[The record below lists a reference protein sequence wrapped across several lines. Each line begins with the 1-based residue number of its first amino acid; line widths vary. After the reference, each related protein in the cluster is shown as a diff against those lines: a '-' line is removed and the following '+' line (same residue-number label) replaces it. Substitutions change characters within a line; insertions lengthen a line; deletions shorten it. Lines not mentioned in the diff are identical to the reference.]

1 MQESLGLCSARAFT
15 IPVDLPS
22 LQDLIL
28 LPSETP
34 TSITTKLEN
43 PLPSDTIGLIIGR
56 AELTE
61 QGVRVHTRI
70 LDNNGDDKVQV
81 MVSTAIPWKIKKG
94 DRIAQILILP
104 RVQKK
109 KDRNNFRQK
118 RFNTT
123 GGAGVFLSEKVL
135 EERPTCQVIINGKS
149 FRGLIDTG
157 ADVSIISHLHWPD
170 TWPLQPADIEVTGL
184 GKAEGLK
191 KSAQWLNCEGPDGQ
205 PARLKPYVAQLPINL
220 WGRDLLQQWHA
231 EIYLPPVDQY
241 SHQSQKMLQKQG
253 YIPGLGLGRHHQGRV
268 EPIESEIKMDK
279 SGLGY
284 RPFH

>member
-1 MQESLGLCSARAFT
+1 M
-15 IPVDLPS
+15 
-22 LQDLIL
+22 
-28 LPSETP
+28 
-34 TSITTKLEN
+34 EN

-61 QGVRVHTRI
+61 QGIRVHTRI
-70 LDNNGDDKVQV
+70 LDNIGDDKVQV

-94 DRIAQILILP
+94 DWIAQILILP

-191 KSAQWLNCEGPDGQ
+191 KSAQWLNSEGLMGS
-205 PARLKPYVAQLPINL
+205 QL
-220 WGRDLLQQWHA
+220 D
-231 EIYLPPVDQY
+231 
-241 SHQSQKMLQKQG
+241 
-253 YIPGLGLGRHHQGRV
+253 
-268 EPIESEIKMDK
+268 
-279 SGLGY
+279 
-284 RPFH
+284 